1 MDAGPSLPAAGGH
14 LGPEHTTRRP
24 HHPRGLNK
32 QPRDL
37 PLPGALHK
45 AMGTRTPARKPSST
59 FFPSLALTV
68 TRTFKP

>member
-1 MDAGPSLPAAGGH
+1 MQARPYPRPAGTWGLNTRPGDP
-14 LGPEHTTRRP
+14 TT
-24 HHPRGLNK
+24 PRGLNK

-37 PLPGALHK
+37 PLPGALNK

-68 TRTFKP
+68 TRIFKP